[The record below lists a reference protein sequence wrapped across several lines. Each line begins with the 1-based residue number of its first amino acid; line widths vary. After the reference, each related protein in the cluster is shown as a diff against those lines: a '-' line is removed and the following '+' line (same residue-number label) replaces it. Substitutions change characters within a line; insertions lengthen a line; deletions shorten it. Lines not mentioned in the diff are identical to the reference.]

1 MDETFTKIVSRD
13 VRPALNLIYS
23 LRECGVEED
32 IDIPQVAVIGDQSS
46 GKVCFLLDKTNLYF

>member
-1 MDETFTKIVSRD
+1 MDETLTRIVSRD
-13 VRPALNLIYS
+13 VRPALKLIYG

-46 GKVCFLLDKTNLYF
+46 GKVRSLIK